1 MHEFLLQGQDKLYIV
16 HFPMFHLEK
25 HRHQL
30 IMEVNLADNVKQKY
44 LQAKKADPTTVF
56 TIETEEK
63 LALATLVA
71 EKKSFKA
78 SIKTR
83 SPQK

>member
-1 MHEFLLQGQDKLYIV
+1 
-16 HFPMFHLEK
+16 MFHLEK

-30 IMEVNLADNVKQKY
+30 IMEVNLADDVKQKY
-44 LQAKKADPTTVF
+44 VQAKKADPTTVF
-56 TIETEEK
+56 TVETEEK
-63 LALATLVA
+63 LALSTLVA